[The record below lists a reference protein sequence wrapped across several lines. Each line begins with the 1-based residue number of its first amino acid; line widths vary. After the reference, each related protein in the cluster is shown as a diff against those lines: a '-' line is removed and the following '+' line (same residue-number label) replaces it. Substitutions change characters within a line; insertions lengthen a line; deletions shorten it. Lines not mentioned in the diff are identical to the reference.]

1 MKSFL
6 VIGLGTFG
14 QYLAIKLMELNNEVM
29 IVDKDE
35 DRVNHLASMVTAS
48 RIGDCQD
55 EEVLRALGVKNFDAC
70 FVCVSDD
77 FQCSLEVTSML
88 KELGAKH
95 VVARAERDKQAK
107 FLKSIGA
114 DEVIH
119 TELDM
124 AHRAAV
130 RFSTKGAFE
139 YIELTPEYAIFEI
152 ETPGEWIGRTVSDVG
167 VRSEY
172 NLNVIGIK
180 EEGEITP
187 LTKANHVF
195 SEQQHLIIAGSRKD
209 AIRLMDSN

>member
-6 VIGLGTFG
+6 VIGLGCFG
-14 QYLAIKLMELNNEVM
+14 QYLSTKLMDLGNEVM
-29 IVDKDE
+29 AVDKNE
-35 DRVNHLASMVTAS
+35 DRVNHLAPIVTAS
-48 RIGDCQD
+48 QIGDCQD

-119 TELDM
+119 TEMDM
-124 AHRAAV
+124 AYRAAV

-152 ETPGEWIGRTVSDVG
+152 ATPADWVGRTVADVG

-172 NLNVIGIK
+172 NVNIIGIK
-180 EEGEITP
+180 ENGNITA
-187 LTKANHVF
+187 LTKANHTF
-195 SEQQHLIIAGSRKD
+195 SPEAHLIIAGSRKD
-209 AIRLMDSN
+209 AIRLMGEN